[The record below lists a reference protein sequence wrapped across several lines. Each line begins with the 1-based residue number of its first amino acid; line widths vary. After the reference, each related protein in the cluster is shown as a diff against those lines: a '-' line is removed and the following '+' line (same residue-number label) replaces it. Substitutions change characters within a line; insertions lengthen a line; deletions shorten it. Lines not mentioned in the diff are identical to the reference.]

1 MTKAQKYIVYG
12 GALYLIGYL
21 VWKKFYYKPPTVLVS
36 GSSNNT
42 PDEVEYATGKE
53 LGADGVTFYNTATGR
68 ISTLFR
74 PMNKPIYIKP
84 KNSIPNVYDRG
95 IGLDINCSGYMNA
108 SGEADSIQKNCNQ
121 ANLNLQPVGGSTQI
135 DLPKLPS

>member
-1 MTKAQKYIVYG
+1 MTKTQKYIVYG

-84 KNSIPNVYDRG
+84 QNSIPNVYDNT
-95 IGLDINCSGYMNA
+95 IGLNVNRPNYVNA
-108 SGEADSIQKNCNQ
+108 TGDSLQKNCNKT
-121 ANLNLQPVGGSTQI
+121 NLNLQPVGGSKI
-135 DLPKLPS
+135 LDLPKLPSQL